1 VIRFCLLLFISCS
14 ILFAADPVEFS
25 VGSFHFER
33 PEGWNWVVPTSPMRK
48 AQLSISGNSSEPV
61 EVNFFHFGPGQGGSV
76 QANVDRWFNQFQNAE
91 TSQKETTIAGV
102 RVIYVDASGTF
113 LSGMPGASTTPKE
126 KYALKGAILKDDV
139 GGDVFV
145 KMTGPIEF
153 VAASGELFQSMI
165 SRAVSAK
172 K

>member
-1 VIRFCLLLFISCS
+1 MRFCLLFFLSCS
-14 ILFAADPVEFS
+14 LLLAADPVEFT
-25 VGSFHFER
+25 VGRFHFER
-33 PEGWNWVVPTSPMRK
+33 PDGWNWVVPTSPMRK
-48 AQLSISGNSSEPV
+48 AQLSISGNNSDPA
-61 EVNFFHFGPGQGGSV
+61 EVNFFYFGSGQGGSV

-91 TSQKETTIAGV
+91 TSQKESTIAGV

-113 LSGMPGASTTPKE
+113 LSGMPGATTTPKE

-145 KMTGPIEF
+145 KMTGPIE
-153 VAASGELFQSMI
+153 VVKASGDFFQAMI

-172 K
+172 D

>member
-1 VIRFCLLLFISCS
+1 VKRFCLFLFISCS
-14 ILFAADPVEFS
+14 LLLAADPVGFS
-25 VGSFHFER
+25 VGGFQFER

-48 AQLSISGNSSEPV
+48 AQLSISGNNSDPV

-91 TSQKETTIAGV
+91 TSQKETSIDGV

-145 KMTGPIEF
+145 KMSGPIEV